1 MPEAQENYKLDFP
14 IHKHISVRLH
24 SNSSSRITKHSRC
37 CMLPTSPLPAA
48 CTARPAC
55 PTHRHSTSSLSGSWV
70 HLSLGPNTAGSW
82 TLSIT
87 QSWMA
92 YSTQAAN
99 SKKSSN
105 GTASALFAM
114 FSRAFCPFFFVLV
127 FFCFCFLFSSQ
138 VPLLLTGSKAFDP
151 SLSHFMG

>member
-55 PTHRHSTSSLSGSWV
+55 PTHRHSTSSQAAESTFPWDPMLLGAELC
-70 HLSLGPNTAGSW
+70 LSLRAGWPTALRQQTARRAVMELHLLSLLCFPGPFV
-82 TLSIT
+82 
-87 QSWMA
+87 
-92 YSTQAAN
+92 
-99 SKKSSN
+99 
-105 GTASALFAM
+105 LF
-114 FSRAFCPFFFVLV
+114 FLCLV
-127 FFCFCFLFSSQ
+127 FFFWFFVCLFFIFFL
-138 VPLLLTGSKAFDP
+138 K
-151 SLSHFMG
+151 SHCY